1 MKRYKV
7 FYKMSFISN
16 EVESIIILAKTEK
29 DAFDY
34 FFKHYSG
41 YFLRAE
47 FLGWA

>member
-7 FYKMSFISN
+7 FYKKSFVSN
-16 EVESIIILAKTEK
+16 EEESIIILAETEK

-34 FFKHYSG
+34 FFKYYSG